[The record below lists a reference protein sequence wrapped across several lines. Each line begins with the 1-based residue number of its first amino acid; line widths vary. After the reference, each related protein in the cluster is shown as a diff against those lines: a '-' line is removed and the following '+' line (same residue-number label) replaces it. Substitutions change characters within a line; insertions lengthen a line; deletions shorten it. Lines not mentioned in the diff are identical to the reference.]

1 MIQAIEPIWEMKNH
15 LHRNQFLQ
23 SNKKQSKS
31 EKSFLEI
38 LNNVIDNR
46 IK

>member
-1 MIQAIEPIWEMKNH
+1 MVQPIESMQKAKNH

-38 LNNVIDNR
+38 LNSVIDNR